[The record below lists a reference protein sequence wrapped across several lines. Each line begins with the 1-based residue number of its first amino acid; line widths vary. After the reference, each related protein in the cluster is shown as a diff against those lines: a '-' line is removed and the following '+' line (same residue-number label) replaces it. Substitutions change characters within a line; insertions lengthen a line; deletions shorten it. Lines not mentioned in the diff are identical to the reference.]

1 MTGRVGFDAEYT
13 RPGSDD
19 TQHAKGELDLHE
31 ETSDHTVRLL
41 VIGILTQLFGEVVNL
56 VGLVL
61 EQVERHC

>member
-1 MTGRVGFDAEYT
+1 VTGRVVFDAEYT

-19 TQHAKGELDLHE
+19 TQHAKGELELHE

-41 VIGILTQLFGEVVNL
+41 VAGILTELFGEVVNL

-61 EQVERHC
+61 QNVDKHC